1 MKTRDGVE
9 IDFDKTYWYIPYLQE
24 RDFSGLH
31 KGRIPNLAVLM
42 IVGCLSDSRRYA
54 STRELA
60 NRYAVED
67 FLDRLKDLER
77 DLEYQLKSLKSK
89 QGKIRQRLDLFIE
102 QQETKE
108 SQDD

>member
-1 MKTRDGVE
+1 MKTRDGETPGYVV
-9 IDFDKTYWYIPYLQE
+9 TQ
-24 RDFSGLH
+24 
-31 KGRIPNLAVLM
+31 
-42 IVGCLSDSRRYA
+42 
-54 STRELA
+54 
-60 NRYAVED
+60 
-67 FLDRLKDLER
+67 LKDLER